1 MGGAGS
7 GRRKDGA
14 PSVKKDDGL
23 KKIFCKLSQEELE
36 FMQDY
41 AKCKG
46 MFFGSLC
53 RKAIQEFI
61 ERTKKSMERYTVT
74 VQTIIG
80 GECRPTV
87 RTSCKDLAEAVRRFV
102 FEVKA
107 AKEEV
112 AREDLRLVGC
122 DIDIYLEVD
131 GCMGSDIPFEASMR
145 RLVKSKIPKIFV
157 WDNREGTHGKL
168 IDDIDSLEVKSWI
181 C

>member
-14 PSVKKDDGL
+14 SFVKKDDGL

-41 AKCKG
+41 AKCEG
-46 MFFGSLC
+46 MFFGALC

-61 ERTKKSMERYTVT
+61 GRIKGSMERYTVT
-74 VQTIIG
+74 IQTNIG
-80 GECRPTV
+80 GECRPTE
-87 RTSCKDLAEAVRRFV
+87 RIGCKDLAEAVRRFV

-107 AKEEV
+107 AKEEI

-122 DIDIYLEVD
+122 DIDIFLEVD

-145 RLVKSKIPKIFV
+145 RLVKSRTPKIYI
-157 WDNREGTHGKL
+157 WDNREGTHNRL
-168 IDDIDSLEVKSWI
+168 IDDIDSLEVN
-181 C
+181 